1 MKVRPRK
8 KRRRSDH
15 EAPPL
20 VGFQKKDGDA
30 YQKKG
35 VGIGCSEEGRREGE
49 RKRERGREE
58 EEERMSLMWVV

>member
-1 MKVRPRK
+1 M
-8 KRRRSDH
+8 
-15 EAPPL
+15 